1 MPDET
6 QRRDILRVTL
16 LKHRAESP
24 QTPIDP
30 GLLNKPSSG
39 NLLSSD
45 RQNGDSFQSGTDSL
59 SLLAASTAGLSGSD
73 LVQLC
78 SEAAR
83 IPMEE
88 FLAVLDQ
95 AASESQSDS
104 DADADDT
111 TSGM

>member
-16 LKHRAESP
+16 FKHSAESP

-30 GLLNKPSSG
+30 GLLDELSSRRG
-39 NLLSSD
+39 MSSSD
-45 RQNGDSFQSGTDSL
+45 RQNGNGFKSDADLL

-88 FLAVLDQ
+88 YLVVLDQ
-95 AASESQSDS
+95 AESESES
-104 DADADDT
+104 DADDR